1 MKRNFNVVLKTLK
14 GEPLKE
20 QYVGPDEKL
29 LERELSL
36 SGIATNA
43 LLANYEDEKNL
54 SGEDKV
60 KRFKLAQLIN
70 DADGDVEVTA
80 EQVSLLKS
88 LIAKAYTS
96 LVVGR
101 SYEILEG
108 E

>member
-1 MKRNFNVVLKTLK
+1 MKRNLNVILKTLDGK
-14 GEPLKE
+14 ALREAHESGERD
-20 QYVGPDEKL
+20 VL
-29 LERELSL
+29 LSRL
-36 SGIATNA
+36 AVNA
-43 LLANYEDEKNL
+43 LLMTYEDERSL

-60 KRFKLAQLIN
+60 KRFKLAQQIN

-88 LIAKAYTS
+88 LIAKAYTP
-96 LVVGR
+96 LVVGQ

>member
-1 MKRNFNVVLKTLK
+1 MKRNLNVVLKTIDGKSLREAHEA
-14 GEPLKE
+14 GERD
-20 QYVGPDEKL
+20 VL
-29 LERELSL
+29 LSRL
-36 SGIATNA
+36 AVNA
-43 LLANYEDEKNL
+43 LLVNYPDEQSL

-88 LIAKAYTS
+88 LIAKAYTP
-96 LVVGR
+96 LVVGQ

>member
-1 MKRNFNVVLKTLK
+1 MKRNLNVVLKTLK

-20 QYVGPDEKL
+20 QYVGPDDKP
-29 LERELSL
+29 LERDLTLASV
-36 SGIATNA
+36 AVTA
-43 LLANYEDEKNL
+43 LLASYDDEKNL

-60 KRFKLAQLIN
+60 KRFKLAQQIN

-88 LIAKAYTS
+88 LIAKGYTP
-96 LVVGR
+96 LVVGQA
-101 SYEILEG
+101 YEILEG